1 MGASGSMQDR
11 NRYNGMGSAS
21 GGALTDLYGK
31 LQQNGTYGARP
42 QQTGNPPF
50 NSYDGAVRQGK
61 DRGQQ
66 QSRGQI
72 DFGGGVSLSPNEA
85 AGAFFS
91 GNPIKLTRQQYEQM
105 TGRSLSRG
113 YDQSIRSGKGG
124 AASGTQSGGG
134 LANARVGINPPLRSD
149 QAVRQGK

>member
-1 MGASGSMQDR
+1 MGASGSMQDQ
-11 NRYNGMGSAS
+11 NRYNRMGSAS

-31 LQQNGTYGARP
+31 MMSTDQGGRPDNGMM
-42 QQTGNPPF
+42 N
-50 NSYDGAVRQGK
+50 
-61 DRGQQ
+61 
-66 QSRGQI
+66 
-72 DFGGGVSLSPNEA
+72 FGGGVQMYPEEA
-85 AGAFFS
+85 LGRFFS

-113 YDQSIRSGKGG
+113 YDQSIRSGNGG

>member
-31 LQQNGTYGARP
+31 PQQNGVYGARP
-42 QQTGNPPF
+42 QQTGNPPS

-61 DRGQQ
+61 DRGQ
-66 QSRGQI
+66 
-72 DFGGGVSLSPNEA
+72 
-85 AGAFFS
+85 
-91 GNPIKLTRQQYEQM
+91 QQYEQM

-113 YDQSIRSGKGG
+113 YDQSIRSGRGG